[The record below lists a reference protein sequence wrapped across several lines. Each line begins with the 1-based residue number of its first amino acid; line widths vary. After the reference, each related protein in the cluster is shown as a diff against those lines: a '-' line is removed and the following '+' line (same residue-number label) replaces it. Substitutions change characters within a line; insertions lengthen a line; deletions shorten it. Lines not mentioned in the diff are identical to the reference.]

1 MWAAH
6 GAQHPLGHEFSGAQ
20 DLVPQ
25 TLDEHTVLSY
35 TAQVPA
41 SLLKEFFLTGTPH
54 DVIGQVAE
62 WRDQG
67 LRYLVAM
74 NLSILQPSLRKGL
87 AANAPFIRI
96 LRGLKK
102 L

>member
-1 MWAAH
+1 
-6 GAQHPLGHEFSGAQ
+6 
-20 DLVPQ
+20 
-25 TLDEHTVLSY
+25 VLSY
-35 TAQVPA
+35 TAQVPV
-41 SLLKEFFLTGTPH
+41 SLMKEFFLTGTPQ

-62 WRDQG
+62 WRDHG

-87 AANAPFIRI
+87 AANAPFFRI
-96 LRGLKK
+96 LRGLKT